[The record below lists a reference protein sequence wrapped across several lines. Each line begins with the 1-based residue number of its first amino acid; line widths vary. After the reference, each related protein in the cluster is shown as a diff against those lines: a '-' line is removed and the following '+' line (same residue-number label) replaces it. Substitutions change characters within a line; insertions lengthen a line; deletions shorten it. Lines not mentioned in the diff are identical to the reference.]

1 VLTIDPQNQ
10 KVLAILDRLNRR
22 ARLKTGALAVLGVS
36 VVAVCA
42 YFVHEKQKPPPGGV
56 PQVDVAAVQP
66 MASSTTIA
74 HDDPPPAPRPDE
86 PVVAP
91 GSAVATVAHDADVE
105 PAIDAAP
112 AVEAS
117 AVTVRVLRGSEYSLD
132 GGATWQKV
140 DRQAFPVSV
149 SDHAVDVLVRQ
160 PMTSMTTVHVEPGAK
175 VVNASQQFRPASI
188 SLRCAL
194 AGVTADVNGR
204 SVRLDRSETIPFEHN
219 ATSSQQSL
227 TVRFIDARGNT
238 DVQAITVT
246 AGQDQDVTC
255 ALH

>member
-1 VLTIDPQNQ
+1 
-10 KVLAILDRLNRR
+10 
-22 ARLKTGALAVLGVS
+22 
-36 VVAVCA
+36 
-42 YFVHEKQKPPPGGV
+42 
-56 PQVDVAAVQP
+56 
-66 MASSTTIA
+66 
-74 HDDPPPAPRPDE
+74 
-86 PVVAP
+86 
-91 GSAVATVAHDADVE
+91 
-105 PAIDAAP
+105 
-112 AVEAS
+112 
-117 AVTVRVLRGSEYSLD
+117 VRVLRGSEYSLD